1 MGEIQA
7 LFWDVGGVLGTNGWD
22 RPERQ
27 EVASHFG
34 LDWPE
39 FEVRHEVSVE
49 ALETDRITL
58 DEYLDATVFYSAR
71 SFTREQFKQQM
82 IALSQP
88 NLETIALARE
98 LARTEKFLMATIN
111 NEGRDLNL
119 CRIERFGLRGIF
131 SLFISSCFVR
141 RRKPDPGIYR
151 LALDVVQRAPQQCCF
166 IDDREENLE
175 PAARLGIFTIQ
186 FHGAADLRQQLAA
199 AAVLPD
205 VNR

>member
-1 MGEIQA
+1 MGDIQA

-27 EVASHFG
+27 KVVEHFG
-34 LDWPE
+34 LDWPD

-71 SFTREQFKQQM
+71 PFTREQFKQRM
-82 IALSQP
+82 FALSQP
-88 NLETIALARE
+88 NRETIALARE
-98 LARTEKFLMATIN
+98 LAGTGKFLMATIN
-111 NEGRDLNL
+111 NEGRELNL
-119 CRIERFGLRGIF
+119 CRIGRFGLQGIF
-131 SLFISSCFVR
+131 SLFISSCYVR

-151 LALDVVQRAPQQCCF
+151 LALDVVQKAPQQCCF

-175 PAARLGIFTIQ
+175 PAARLGIFAIQ
-186 FHGAADLRQQLAA
+186 FHGAADLRQQLAG
-199 AAVLPD
+199 AAVLPGAT
-205 VNR
+205 R